1 MRLQTAAAVL
11 MAGLLSACTSNDSD
25 DDMEVALTL
34 ADVPPVVR
42 SAAEGAVPGIELTEA
57 ELELEDG
64 REVYELTGL
73 KDGVEYEI
81 DVTPEG
87 VVVEIEEEDD

>member
-1 MRLQTAAAVL
+1 
-11 MAGLLSACTSNDSD
+11 MAGLLSACASNDSD

-34 ADVPPVVR
+34 ADVPEVVTA
-42 SAAEGAVPGIELTEA
+42 AAEAAVPGIELTEA

-64 REVYELTGL
+64 REVYELNGM

-87 VVVEIEEEDD
+87 VVVEVEQDDD